1 MSIRS
6 INIGH
11 NNLMIK
17 KNKTR
22 KTKKIPDD
30 IKFNTTNIR
39 KLLLEKLKL
48 HKKSKKNISINDNTL
63 ENNEPQYG
71 NLKNGNKPT
80 FKELNSSYKNYEVN
94 LNNQPMNPVVSQPM
108 NPVVSQPMQQ
118 MINQPMNPVVSQP
131 MQQPIQQVI
140 SRDSLVISDKK
151 NDIIQSKKIILG
163 KTDNKNISILIKGNK
178 SRKKNEKMKI
188 NLKEKKLFTIKKY
201 LNDKN
206 LVKHGTCAP
215 SNLLKEIYESSHI
228 IGDIYNTN
236 GDILLSNYNDLNN
249 KSI

>member
-1 MSIRS
+1 
-6 INIGH
+6 
-11 NNLMIK
+11 
-17 KNKTR
+17 
-22 KTKKIPDD
+22 
-30 IKFNTTNIR
+30 
-39 KLLLEKLKL
+39 
-48 HKKSKKNISINDNTL
+48 
-63 ENNEPQYG
+63 
-71 NLKNGNKPT
+71 
-80 FKELNSSYKNYEVN
+80 
-94 LNNQPMNPVVSQPM
+94 M

-118 MINQPMNPVVSQP
+118 MINQPMNPVVSQPMNPVVSQP

>member
-94 LNNQPMNPVVSQPM
+94 LNN
-108 NPVVSQPMQQ
+108 QPMQQ